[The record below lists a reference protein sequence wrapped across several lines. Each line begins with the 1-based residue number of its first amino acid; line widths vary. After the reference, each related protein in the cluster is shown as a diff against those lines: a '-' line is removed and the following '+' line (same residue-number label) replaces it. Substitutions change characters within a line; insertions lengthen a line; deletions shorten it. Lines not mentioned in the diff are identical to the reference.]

1 MSEPYYTN
9 AHQNQ
14 LRRVIPELIR
24 SRELLKD
31 LVWKDIR
38 VRYRYAS
45 MGFLWAVFEPL
56 IMMLVLTFVF
66 SVILKVR
73 FGGGENGVTFDATL
87 ILAGLVAWQFLSTS
101 ISAATRS
108 LIDSRNL
115 VTKVGFPRE
124 VIPLSTVGVA
134 CVNFV
139 IGGVLLLML
148 CVLLLDG
155 FLHPA
160 IVYVVPIF
168 LIQLVTVI
176 GLGLFLSAVNASFRD
191 VAYMTDALLLFG
203 FYASPII
210 YPVTMVSDTLKSLSP
225 ILYKLYFLNPMAGLI
240 TAYRQA
246 LFEKQFPD
254 LAILA
259 WPLVFSV
266 IIMLLGGLTFR
277 KSAPTLADK
286 L

>member
-14 LRRVIPELIR
+14 VRRVIPELIR
-24 SRELLKD
+24 SRELLMD

-45 MGFLWAVFEPL
+45 MGFLWAILEPL
-56 IMMLVLTFVF
+56 FMMLVLTFVF
-66 SVILKVR
+66 SYLLNIR
-73 FGGGENGVTFDATL
+73 FDESGITFDATS

-134 CVNFV
+134 CVNFA
-139 IGGVLLLML
+139 IGGLLLLILCTVLLE
-148 CVLLLDG
+148 G
-155 FLHPA
+155 FLHPT
-160 IVYVVPIF
+160 IIFVLPVF
-168 LIQLVTVI
+168 LIQLVMIV
-176 GLGLFLSAVNASFRD
+176 GLGLFLSAANASFRD
-191 VAYMTDALLLFG
+191 VAYMTDAVLLFG

-210 YPVTMVSDTLKSLSP
+210 YPIDMVRKTLVDVDPL
-225 ILYKLYFLNPMAGLI
+225 LYKLYFLNPMAGLI

-246 LFEKQFPD
+246 LFDKQFPD
-254 LAILA
+254 PAILA

-266 IIMLLGGLTFR
+266 VILLLGAYTFR

>member
-24 SRELLKD
+24 SRELLMD

-45 MGFLWAVFEPL
+45 MGFLWAVLEPL
-56 IMMLVLTFVF
+56 FMMLVLTFVF
-66 SVILKVR
+66 SYLLDIR
-73 FGGGENGVTFDATL
+73 FGEGGPTFDATS

-101 ISAATRS
+101 ISSATRS

-134 CVNFV
+134 CVNFA
-139 IGGVLLLML
+139 IGGMLLLILCTVLL
-148 CVLLLDG
+148 DN

-160 IVYVVPIF
+160 IVFVLPVF
-168 LIQLVTVI
+168 LIQLVMIV
-176 GLGLFLSAVNASFRD
+176 GLGLFLSAANASFRD
-191 VAYMTDALLLFG
+191 VAYMTDAVLLFG

-210 YPVTMVSDTLKSLSP
+210 YPVTMVRDTLAKYDPL
-225 ILYKLYFLNPMAGLI
+225 LYKLYFLNPMAGLI
-240 TAYRQA
+240 TAYREA
-246 LFEKQFPD
+246 LFDKHFPNP
-254 LAILA
+254 AILA
-259 WPLVFSV
+259 WPLAFS
-266 IIMLLGGLTFR
+266 IIMLLLGGLLFR
-277 KSAPTLADK
+277 KSAPTLADR